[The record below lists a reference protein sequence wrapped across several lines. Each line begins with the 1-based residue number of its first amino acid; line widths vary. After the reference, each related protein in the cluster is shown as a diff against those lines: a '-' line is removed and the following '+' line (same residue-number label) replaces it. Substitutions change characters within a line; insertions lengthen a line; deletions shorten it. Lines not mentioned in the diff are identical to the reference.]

1 MVYAAELLRGDCAD
15 SAVRVLESEHIF
27 GGALSEAASWVIEP
41 RRVSVYE
48 RRKRLLRARLALLL
62 RALLR
67 ADAGDYG
74 QRWPRDIVC
83 ERHGFVTRITT
94 DDHPRFYHC
103 DRCSHEYRLLWSEE
117 AQSRFVFARR
127 YAVPVAPLWERAPS
141 HERGTP

>member
-1 MVYAAELLRGDCAD
+1 VTRRDRAAMVYAAELLRGDCTD

-41 RRVSVYE
+41 RRASVYE

-74 QRWPRDIVC
+74 RLRCHCGNPVVTETSDKIGGGVHECFWCPRCREWRICGEWPRRTC
-83 ERHGFVTRITT
+83 R
-94 DDHPRFYHC
+94 
-103 DRCSHEYRLLWSEE
+103 
-117 AQSRFVFARR
+117 
-127 YAVPVAPLWERAPS
+127 PLWERAPS
-141 HERGTP
+141 HERGER